1 MEQQCAASTSQDKL
15 TKVAILHH
23 QVNPYFFTV
32 TLFPANSYKR
42 DFECITIKQ
51 FQLML

>member
-15 TKVAILHH
+15 TKVVILHH
-23 QVNPYFFTV
+23 QVNPYFLQLLSFPQTPTNV
-32 TLFPANSYKR
+32 T
-42 DFECITIKQ
+42 ECITIKQ

>member
-23 QVNPYFFTV
+23 QVNPYFLQLLSFPQTPTNV
-32 TLFPANSYKR
+32 TLNASLLNSSN
-42 DFECITIKQ
+42 
-51 FQLML
+51 